1 MGVVYHFY
9 VRSKLGRKNTIKL
22 IANLQKIRI
31 FANNNHEKMD
41 RIGLFCSAA
50 DDIAPVFF
58 EKASEFGVWL
68 GEHKKT
74 LIYGGA
80 NLGLMECVAQSAK
93 EHGATIMGVVPT
105 KLEERGAVSDLLDIT
120 FRTDNLSDRKDVIL
134 RESDVLV
141 ALPGGV
147 GTLDEVFHVMASASI
162 GYHAKKV
169 IFYNVDGFWNPMFD
183 FLGQLKDTR
192 FARRPLEN
200 YYRVANNFEEL
211 VELLNSECV

>member
-1 MGVVYHFY
+1 MGVVVHFY
-9 VRSKLGRKNTIKL
+9 VCSKLGHKNTIKL

-58 EKASEFGVWL
+58 EKASELGVWL

-93 EHGATIMGVVPT
+93 KHGATIMGVVPT

-134 RESDVLV
+134 RESDVMI

-169 IFYNVDGFWNPMFD
+169 IFYNVDGFWNPMFEL
-183 FLGQLKDTR
+183 FRQLKDTR

-200 YYRVANNFEEL
+200 YCQVANDLEEL
-211 VELLNSECV
+211 AELLK